1 MDPHIPKYGSDSSNL
16 VMDNPLSQNPGQIS
30 ILLENLADFASK
42 LFTLMGIDGCSCQY
56 HCFYSGD

>member
-1 MDPHIPKYGSDSSNL
+1 MDSHIPKYGSDSPNL

-30 ILLENLADFASK
+30 ILLENLADFALK
-42 LFTLMGIDGCSCQY
+42 LFALMRIDGCSCQY